1 MMRAAPWQAL
11 IGALALA
18 ALLCWFGPTV
28 LDNSGDWQASAA
40 ATDAQRHAQ
49 RQQRAERVAWA
60 MCADATGSPNT
71 VPVWQADGSVRCAT
85 KRGHL
90 LTKVATK

>member
-1 MMRAAPWQAL
+1 MIRATL
-11 IGALALA
+11 GALALA

-49 RQQRAERVAWA
+49 REQRAERAAWA

-90 LTKVATK
+90 LTTVATK

>member
-1 MMRAAPWQAL
+1 MIRATL
-11 IGALALA
+11 GALALA

-49 RQQRAERVAWA
+49 REQRAERAAWA

-90 LTKVATK
+90 LTKAATT

>member
-1 MMRAAPWQAL
+1 MIRATL
-11 IGALALA
+11 GALAFA
-18 ALLCWFGPTV
+18 ALLAWFGPSV
-28 LDNSGDWQASAA
+28 LDDNSADWQASAA

-49 RQQRAERVAWA
+49 RQQRAERAAWA

-90 LTKVATK
+90 LMKVATK